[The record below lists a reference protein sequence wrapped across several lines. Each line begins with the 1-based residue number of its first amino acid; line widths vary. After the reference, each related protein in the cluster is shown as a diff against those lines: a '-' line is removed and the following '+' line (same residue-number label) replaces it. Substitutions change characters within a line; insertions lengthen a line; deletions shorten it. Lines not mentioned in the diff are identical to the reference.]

1 VSLTPE
7 CRADIVESVKAV
19 AVLSGGLD
27 STVSVALAR
36 RAGVRFVRALFFDY
50 GQRARI
56 RERAASRAVARH
68 YRIPWREIALPWL
81 AGVTSTALVRGGVPR
96 VAEAE
101 LDNLRAAKRSA
112 AAVWV
117 PNRNGVFL
125 NIAAAVAEGL
135 GAKLV
140 VTGFDRE
147 EARTFPDNS
156 AAFIRAANA
165 AFRYS
170 TANGVR
176 VKSFVNALDKRQ
188 IVARGR
194 AAEAPLD
201 LVWSCYEGRAK
212 PCGRC
217 ESCGR
222 SSRAFSANHEGG

>member
-1 VSLTPE
+1 M
-7 CRADIVESVKAV
+7 KAV

-27 STVSVALAR
+27 STVSLALAR
-36 RAGVRFVRALFFDY
+36 RSGVRFVRALYFDY
-50 GQRARI
+50 GQRARR
-56 RERAASRAVARH
+56 RERAASRAVAKH

-81 AGVTSTALVRGGVPR
+81 AEVTSTALVRGGVPR
-96 VAEAE
+96 LRETE
-101 LDNLRAAKRSA
+101 LDDLRTAKRTA

-135 GAKLV
+135 GAGLV

-156 AAFIRAANA
+156 EAFIRAANA

-176 VKSFVNALDKRQ
+176 VKSFVSALTKPQ

-194 AAEAPLD
+194 AAGAPLG
-201 LVWSCYEGRAK
+201 LVWSCYEGGVV

-217 ESCGR
+217 ESCAR
-222 SSRAFSANHEGG
+222 SARAFDSDRSIRT